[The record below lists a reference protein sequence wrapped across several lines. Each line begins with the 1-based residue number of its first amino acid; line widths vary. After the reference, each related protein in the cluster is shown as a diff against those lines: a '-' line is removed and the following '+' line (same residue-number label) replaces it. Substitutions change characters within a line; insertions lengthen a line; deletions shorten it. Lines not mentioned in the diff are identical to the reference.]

1 MDFLVIAAVTVGA
14 AAFRGVTGF
23 GYALVAALGFAST
36 FPPTQMVP
44 FIIIN
49 DLILTG
55 FTVVDHGR
63 SSIDWPVARIIIAA
77 GLVGALLGS
86 LLAVHLD
93 GGLARILISATIV
106 LAACTALI
114 HEPPAWLAHKSLGV
128 LIGFVTGGMLSAF
141 AVGGPLIAAWLLAG
155 GVRRDQMGGTLAVYF
170 GIIDFFTLTSRAVMG
185 VVDGHLLY
193 LLMIYCRITL
203 GGFVAGYFLSHRLP
217 AAVWE
222 RIAAIGLV
230 AIAVVGFLQTVYALV
245 YV

>member
-49 DLILTG
+49 DLVLTG
-55 FTVVDHGR
+55 FTVIDSGR
-63 SSIDWPVARIIIAA
+63 SPIDWPVARIIIAA
-77 GLVGALLGS
+77 GLVGALIGS
-86 LLAVHLD
+86 LLAAHLD
-93 GGLARILISATIV
+93 GDLARILISATIV

-114 HEPPAWLAHKSLGV
+114 HQPPAWLAHKSLGI
-128 LIGFVTGGMLSAF
+128 LLGFLTGILLSAF

-155 GVRRDQMGGTLAVYF
+155 GVKRDHMRGTLAVYF
-170 GIIDFFTLTSRAVMG
+170 GVIDFFTLMSRAVMG

-193 LLMIYCRITL
+193 LLLIYCPITL
-203 GGFVAGYFLSHRLP
+203 AGFVAGYFLSHRLP

-222 RIAAIGLV
+222 RVAAIGLV
-230 AIAVVGFLQTVYALV
+230 AIAAVGFLQTVYALAFV
-245 YV
+245 